1 MKKPVK
7 LLWLALGVVAALLVA
22 GSLVFALTFDPNRYK
37 DDIERMALERT
48 GRTLR
53 LQGELKFVFF
63 PSLGAGVGGVTLS
76 ERGRQREFIS
86 LQSARA
92 SVKLMPLLRGQVIVD
107 TVRLSGLRAQLVKN
121 KDASYNFSDLLEGKA
136 EKPGPKRK
144 EQSTPVIFDIA
155 GVDIDRAAVAYRDT
169 STGQEISLSDLQ
181 LHTGRIAGNAQ
192 GKIELAAALKRDKP
206 PLEAK
211 IALNGTYS
219 LKPDAIG
226 VDFTAKLDESNVKGK
241 LGIARATQP
250 SYSFDLAV
258 DRINLDRYLASSE
271 TKKPE
276 AGKQEPL
283 KKEEAAKD
291 APVDLSGLKGFNA
304 KGQLQVGAL
313 QVQGLKLSNFKAQ
326 LKAAGGRA
334 EISPHSASLYEGEL
348 SGALS
353 LDGNANRIAL
363 KETFSNV
370 SIGPLLKDVAHQ
382 DRLEGKGN
390 VALEL
395 AAAGATASAMKRS
408 LAGTAKVRLR
418 DGAIKGIDIAELL
431 RKARAAAG
439 RQSGQAADSKERTD
453 FSELSASLSIKNGV
467 AHNEDLDVKSPLL
480 RIGGSGD
487 IDIGRSAISYVVK
500 ASVVGTTSLTVPV
513 KLAGPLD
520 AMKYEVDYHAVAGDL
535 AKSKIGDKVRDRLK
549 GLLRR

>member
-1 MKKPVK
+1 MH
-7 LLWLALGVVAALLVA
+7 
-22 GSLVFALTFDPNRYK
+22 GSY
-37 DDIERMALERT
+37 
-48 GRTLR
+48 
-53 LQGELKFVFF
+53 
-63 PSLGAGVGGVTLS
+63 
-76 ERGRQREFIS
+76 S
-86 LQSARA
+86 LQPDS
-92 SVKLMPLLRGQVIVD
+92 I
-107 TVRLSGLRAQLVKN
+107 GL
-121 KDASYNFSDLLEGKA
+121 E
-136 EKPGPKRK
+136 
-144 EQSTPVIFDIA
+144 
-155 GVDIDRAAVAYRDT
+155 
-169 STGQEISLSDLQ
+169 
-181 LHTGRIAGNAQ
+181 
-192 GKIELAAALKRDKP
+192 
-206 PLEAK
+206 
-211 IALNGTYS
+211 
-219 LKPDAIG
+219 
-226 VDFTAKLDESNVKGK
+226 FTARLDQSNIKGK
-241 LGIARATQP
+241 LGMARTAQP
-250 SYSFDLAV
+250 SYRFELDIDRLDL
-258 DRINLDRYLASSE
+258 DQYLGSSE
-271 TKKPE
+271 RKLQGAKH
-276 AGKQEPL
+276 GEP
-283 KKEEAAKD
+283 AKD
-291 APVDLSGLKGFNA
+291 AAVDLSGLKGLNA
-304 KGQLQVGAL
+304 QGELRVGAL
-313 QVQGLKLSNFKAQ
+313 QVQGLRLSRLKAQ

-370 SIGPLLKDVAHQ
+370 SIGPLLRDLARQ

-453 FSELSASLSIKNGV
+453 FSELSASFSIKNGV

-500 ASVVGTTSLTVPV
+500 ASVVGTSLTVPV

-520 AMKYEVDYHAVAGDL
+520 AMKYEVDYRAVAGDL
-535 AKSKIGDKVRDRLK
+535 AKSKVGDKVRDRLK
-549 GLLRR
+549 GLLGR